1 MKNIILSKLCFCCHM
16 FNYASLNLKTDLYL
30 FRDHVHVHDPGYCYG
45 YLCFH
50 FAVALHSCFDSLT
63 GFFHVVSCSFLCKGK
78 NKSKLFRQFLERL

>member
-1 MKNIILSKLCFCCHM
+1 M

-30 FRDHVHVHDPGYCYG
+30 FRDHVHDPGYCYG

-63 GFFHVVSCSFLCKGK
+63 GFFHVVSCSFL
-78 NKSKLFRQFLERL
+78 FLVGDLACPVYYHHFLTDLRRPWSNSAY